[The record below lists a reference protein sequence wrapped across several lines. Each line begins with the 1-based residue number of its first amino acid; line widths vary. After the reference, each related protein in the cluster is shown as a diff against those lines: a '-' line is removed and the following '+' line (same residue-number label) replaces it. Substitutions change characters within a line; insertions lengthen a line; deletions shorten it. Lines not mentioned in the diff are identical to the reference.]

1 MEAIKRIHIPLIPIL
16 DRLVWIL
23 DPKGK
28 FSVQS
33 AFKNSLPSLTIIPK
47 TPWTKIWKLN
57 VHERYKML
65 LWRIGSNILPIN
77 KNFVLRV
84 GSGDPTCPLCHLEE
98 ESIVH
103 LFFHYPIARAI
114 WFGKNLGII
123 SYSLHI
129 TTCSNIVNMVINP
142 PFSTAVSSHWKELS
156 ATFAKRLI
164 LTLYCIWSFC
174 NQLVH
179 KEPKGNIFTSIQGLE
194 NRILEHYAKNVKV
207 LEIVL
212 HSARWCPPPECHIKL
227 DTDAA
232 VSLNSSTIVVVV
244 ARDLGGTFYL
254 AWTKHTK
261 VSNILC
267 AEAAA
272 ILWAIQLAKLENL
285 THIVV
290 ESDSKICINSI
301 KGHPEEVNWNV
312 SAFLSVVIAL
322 ASDFISCCFS
332 WVKRDTNGTTH
343 ELARLAFPLNSY
355 FSCNDVTS
363 LPPSVKQAWQR
374 DALCVC

>member
-1 MEAIKRIHIPLIPIL
+1 MEAIKRIPIPLIPIL

-23 DPKGK
+23 DPNGK

-65 LWRIGSNILPIN
+65 LWRIGSNILPTN

-84 GSGDPTCPLCHLEE
+84 GSGDPTCLLCHLEE

-103 LFFHYPIARAI
+103 LFFHCPTARAI

-123 SYSLHI
+123 SNSLHI

-142 PFSTAVSSHWKELS
+142 PFSTAVSNQWKELS
-156 ATFAKRLI
+156 ATFSKRLI
-164 LTLYCIWSFC
+164 LTLYCIWSFH

-179 KEPKGNIFTSIQGLE
+179 KEPKVNIFTSIQGLE
-194 NRILEHYAKNVKV
+194 NRILEHYAENVKV
-207 LEIVL
+207 SEIVL

-232 VSLNSSTIVVVV
+232 VSLNSSTIAIV
-244 ARDLGGTFYL
+244 ARDSGGTFCL
-254 AWTKHTK
+254 AWTKHTR
-261 VSNILC
+261 VSDPLC

-272 ILWAIQLAKLENL
+272 IL
-285 THIVV
+285 
-290 ESDSKICINSI
+290 
-301 KGHPEEVNWNV
+301 
-312 SAFLSVVIAL
+312 
-322 ASDFISCCFS
+322 
-332 WVKRDTNGTTH
+332 
-343 ELARLAFPLNSY
+343 
-355 FSCNDVTS
+355 
-363 LPPSVKQAWQR
+363 
-374 DALCVC
+374 